1 SSDVVSSSSRLLS
14 DVVPSSSS
22 RLLSDV
28 APSSSSRLSP
38 DVVPPSSLPSDVVLP
53 SDGPEPVIVESKSSL
68 AVDDSFVIKIEIE
81 NKPEIV
87 IDRLRESK
95 ASKEA
100 EGPLYVA
107 QWARRIVTTEN
118 ILSSGG
124 KDHKTWTEWFA
135 AFDPD
140 GQRYARFLAQSSHP
154 ALPDKLETVLN
165 LVLDGEREKAP
176 TTDELFFNVCAAS
189 PFFPKSPQFKH
200 MASRLKDVYQ
210 LIGGLAQI
218 PSPEEACPRLKALKR
233 KFVHM
238 SGETTEALSNPIRTA
253 LLQHSE
259 ADFAKSMLAILEILD
274 VTWYHAKH
282 MFSHA
287 SVSDPTSSLSFCHPV
302 VYVSKQS

>member
-1 SSDVVSSSSRLLS
+1 MTFSDRIDQINLLI
-14 DVVPSSSS
+14 
-22 RLLSDV
+22 LNHQLS
-28 APSSSSRLSP
+28 
-38 DVVPPSSLPSDVVLP
+38 
-53 SDGPEPVIVESKSSL
+53 
-68 AVDDSFVIKIEIE
+68 
-81 NKPEIV
+81 
-87 IDRLRESK
+87 
-95 ASKEA
+95 EA
-100 EGPLYVA
+100 DEALG
-107 QWARRIVTTEN
+107 
-118 ILSSGG
+118 
-124 KDHKTWTEWFA
+124 
-135 AFDPD
+135 
-140 GQRYARFLAQSSHP
+140 FLAPETLTEKRIHAHFKAICTFRRGEIIRAKSQMEAAITQFGENVNVLRDLLVCQYHLQDMMGFR
-154 ALPDKLETVLN
+154 ANLTKLETVLN

-287 SVSDPTSSLSFCHPV
+287 SVSDPTSSLFFCHPV